1 MLEDDFILVQAELL
15 IPCSLLPRNIPYKYI
30 VVKANSEYSFEHLV
44 GLGNFTNRC
53 LLIPKERCKAGGARL
68 YFLLHF
74 LVCKFSF
81 TNLRHITDFEKQ
93 RIRQP
98 LRRY

>member
-30 VVKANSEYSFEHLV
+30 VVKANSDYSFEHLV

-68 YFLLHF
+68 YFSLA
-74 LVCKFSF
+74 FSCV
-81 TNLRHITDFEKQ
+81 
-93 RIRQP
+93 
-98 LRRY
+98 